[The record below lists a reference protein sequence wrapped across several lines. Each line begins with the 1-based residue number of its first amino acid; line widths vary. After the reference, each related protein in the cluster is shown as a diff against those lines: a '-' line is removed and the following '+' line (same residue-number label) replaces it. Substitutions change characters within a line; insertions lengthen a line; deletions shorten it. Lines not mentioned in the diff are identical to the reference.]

1 MNAGEHSSNYKS
13 STFLDPAGRRP
24 GRSRKIIWAA
34 WIAALS
40 LIGLGIS
47 PGDETALRQ
56 FSEAVRRWQ
65 IDPEFR
71 KAAGEYCSLG
81 SAATRTRFIF
91 IPTGRVVMAA
101 RSVPFLPRRFAVNPT
116 SQSHYDDFDRGPL
129 CAYLHLCNE
138 QSVGDVATVLEQIAR
153 EKPTPLEDSRL
164 FLDSFKMDFPV
175 VEDTV
180 RCEAWRHWRKT
191 SICAVRC

>member
-101 RSVPFLPRRFAVNPT
+101 HLFRFFRGGSPLIRPRRVTMTTLTGAR
-116 SQSHYDDFDRGPL
+116 SHLP
-129 CAYLHLCNE
+129 A
-138 QSVGDVATVLEQIAR
+138 
-153 EKPTPLEDSRL
+153 
-164 FLDSFKMDFPV
+164 PV
-175 VEDTV
+175 Q
-180 RCEAWRHWRKT
+180 
-191 SICAVRC
+191 